1 MSDEERSRMA
11 VAAFDLEADELST
24 PASLAYDLV
33 EPLLYGPAE
42 RDPVLAAEV
51 EHHLACHVGPVEEV
65 FHETST
71 VLEVEVLRVE
81 PTEERPFH
89 ILTTCG
95 MAQRAMSVP
104 AGLADWNLAELVMAL
119 PRDWCFDDDEIEGDA
134 GWPIRLLQD
143 LARFPHQYDTWMGLD
158 HTMPC
163 GEPGETYAP
172 DTHLA
177 GCILEVPGYLPETFR
192 RLDLSDGRSLHFLHV
207 TPLYADEL
215 DYKLTLGSEALLQ
228 RFDELRMSMV
238 VSPDRPCVV
247 NPDHPGILSEPRSMV
262 RGTPWW
268 RRSM

>member
-1 MSDEERSRMA
+1 MSDEERSRTA
-11 VAAFDLEADELST
+11 VAAFETENDDLST
-24 PASLAYDLV
+24 PASLAYDSV

-42 RDPVLAAEV
+42 RDPVLAAGV

-71 VLEVEVLRVE
+71 VLEVEVLRVG

-89 ILTTCG
+89 VLVTCG

-104 AGLADWNLAELVMAL
+104 RGLSDWSLAELVMAL
-119 PRDWCFDDDEIEGDA
+119 PEDWCFDDAEIEGDA
-134 GWPIRLLQD
+134 GWPIRLMQN
-143 LARFPHQYDTWMGLD
+143 LARFPHQYDTWLGLD
-158 HTMPC
+158 HTVP
-163 GEPGETYAP
+163 GGQPGETYAP
-172 DTHLA
+172 DTDLG

-215 DYKLTLGSEALLQ
+215 DYKLALGAEALLQ
-228 RFDELRMSMV
+228 RFDELRMPMV
-238 VSPDRPCVV
+238 LAPGRPCVV
-247 NPDHPGILSEPRSMV
+247 NPDHPGTLSESRSMV

>member
-1 MSDEERSRMA
+1 MGR
-11 VAAFDLEADELST
+11 
-24 PASLAYDLV
+24 
-33 EPLLYGPAE
+33 GE

-51 EHHLACHVGPVEEV
+51 ERHLASHVGPVEEV

-71 VLEVEVLRVE
+71 ILEVEVLRVE

-104 AGLADWNLAELVMAL
+104 QGLGDWSHAELMMAL
-119 PRDWCFDDDEIEGDA
+119 PKDWCFDDPEIEGDA

-143 LARFPHQYDTWMGLD
+143 LARFPHEYESWLGLD
-158 HTMPC
+158 HTVPC

-172 DTHLA
+172 YTHLS

-192 RLDLSDGRSLHFLHV
+192 RLDLSDGRSLYFLHV
-207 TPLYADEL
+207 TPLYADEM
-215 DYKLTLGSEALLQ
+215 DYKHTLGAEALLQ
-228 RFDELRMSMV
+228 RFDETRMSMV
-238 VSPDRPCVV
+238 LAPDRPCVV
-247 NPDHPGILSEPRSMV
+247 NPLHPGVMSEPRGTV

-268 RRSM
+268 RQSM